1 MKDDVYRMTKNLGKM
16 KIVMNVTESVSNNFN
31 LLVVQLRKKKVFSI
45 GQPCLL
51 NLFCLSAISL
61 TPCKGGF

>member
-1 MKDDVYRMTKNLGKM
+1 M

-31 LLVVQLRKKKVFSI
+31 LLVVQLRNKKVFSI

-51 NLFCLSAISL
+51 NFFCLCAISL